1 MDNSN
6 FLSYFSGLT
15 EANSKEQIVAN
26 ANNIISSISL
36 TSSTEVTNEKYKD
49 YLKICKNPSEDLL
62 YTVRRLIG
70 GLASTGVEFR
80 KGFSLTFSLL
90 IAKFGKDLNMKE
102 ILDCIQ
108 KESFVPKNEKN
119 HIKTCAFSG
128 RLLMYRIILGEKSL
142 SSDNILFILKQI
154 LNITVNKALEE
165 SVIVLL
171 KEMFSKIFE
180 NYYTDIKNENK
191 LFDGIFKLLDNYTS
205 NKNSLNKVNLNFEF
219 AIYFILIPYMN
230 KFKGFL
236 PTNIKKEMF
245 DSNLEEAES
254 PLKKYFDIIMKLPIK
269 EGKDFNVT
277 FGCLCELLEKIN
289 DKKYAYKIWNILI
302 DPKCIESFKTISLK
316 NFELLVYNYS
326 SFILTKFF
334 EIKYIVQIFDDS
346 FFISLLK
353 FSSNKKFKYVSSLT
367 EIIVNTLTKNKY
379 DDKLINSYCS
389 KLLEIFG
396 VESDDKYSPNALK
409 TFFIFLFDHI
419 AQESKEKFIS
429 SLISDNE
436 KEDKEETLERLIFRI
451 SALKTLFLFDTTLDD
466 SNKTKI
472 INFFLQTFYASSPD
486 VDIELDHIIE
496 ERTTLILLSLIKPTM
511 LNGEIVQMKQ
521 SKAIKILS
529 DIHKSNIQSLIKGKK
544 IILNNK
550 NYMKYYKLFAKE
562 EKNSDLKSKLLTKL
576 GLVLLVFYLKNE
588 IDYQQEIDDIIEI
601 KKFDKEWSKMFTDLT
616 LNIMHKGNVMLSEF
630 AMGIYKKMSK
640 HIGKDGVDILIQF
653 LKDTKPKKEKNP
665 MMLSDDEEDVEMN
678 DK

>member
-6 FLSYFSGLT
+6 FLSYFSALT
-15 EANSKEQIVAN
+15 EANSKEVIVAN
-26 ANNIISSISL
+26 ANNIINSISL
-36 TSSTEVTNEKYKD
+36 TSSNEVKNEKYKD
-49 YLKICKNPSEDLL
+49 YMKICKNPSEDLL

-90 IAKFGKDLNMKE
+90 VSKFGKDLNMKE

-128 RLLMYRIILGEKSL
+128 RLLMYRIILNEKSL
-142 SSDNILFILKQI
+142 SSDNILFILKQV
-154 LNITVNKALEE
+154 LNITVNKSLEE
-165 SVIVLL
+165 SVIVLF
-171 KEMFSKIFE
+171 KELFSKIFE

-191 LFDGIFKLLDNYTS
+191 LYDGMFKLLDNYTV
-205 NKNSLNKVNLNFEF
+205 NKNSLNKANSNFEF
-219 AIYFILIPYMN
+219 AIYFLLIPYMD

-236 PTNIKKEMF
+236 PSNIKKEMF
-245 DSNLEEAES
+245 DSSLEETES

-277 FGCLCELLEKIN
+277 FCYLCELLEKIN

-302 DPKCIESFKTISLK
+302 DQKCIESFKAISLK
-316 NFELLVYNYS
+316 NFELLIYNYS

-334 EIKYIVQIFDDS
+334 EIDYIVQIFDDS

-353 FSSNKKFKYVSSLT
+353 FSSNKKFKYVQSLN
-367 EIIVNTLTKNKY
+367 EIITKAITSQKYDNKVVNT
-379 DDKLINSYCS
+379 YCE
-389 KLLEIFG
+389 KLLNIFG
-396 VESDDKYSPNALK
+396 VESEEKYSPNALK

-419 AQESKEKFIS
+419 AQDAKEKFIA
-429 SLISDNE
+429 SLINDSQNE
-436 KEDKEETLERLIFRI
+436 DDEENLEQLIFRI
-451 SALKTLFLFDTTLDD
+451 SALKTLFLFDTTLDEA
-466 SNKTKI
+466 NRTKI

-496 ERTTLILLSLIKPTM
+496 ERTTLLILSLIKPTM
-511 LNGEIVQMKQ
+511 QNGEIVQLKQ
-521 SKAIKILS
+521 SKAIKILLNL
-529 DIHKSNIQSLIKGKK
+529 HKNNIQSLITGKK
-544 IILNNK
+544 IILDSK
-550 NYMKYYKLFAKE
+550 NYMKYYKQFSKE
-562 EKNSDLKSKLLTKL
+562 EKESDLKSKLLSKL
-576 GLVLLVFYLKNE
+576 GLVLLVFYLKSE
-588 IDYQQEIDDIIEI
+588 IDFQQEIEDIIEI

-640 HIGKDGVDILIQF
+640 HIGKEGVDILIQF
-653 LKDTKPKKEKNP
+653 LKDTKPKKEKNQ
-665 MMLSDDEEDVEMN
+665 MLLSDDEDAMT

>member
-6 FLSYFSGLT
+6 FLSYFSALT
-15 EANSKEQIVAN
+15 EANSKEVIVAN
-26 ANNIISSISL
+26 ANNIINSISL
-36 TSSTEVTNEKYKD
+36 TSSNEVKNEKYKD
-49 YLKICKNPSEDLL
+49 YMKICKNPSEDLL

-90 IAKFGKDLNMKE
+90 VSKFGKELNMKE

-128 RLLMYRIILGEKSL
+128 RLLMYRIILNEKSL
-142 SSDNILFILKQI
+142 SSDNILFILKQM
-154 LNITVNKALEE
+154 LNITVNKSLEE
-165 SVIVLL
+165 SVIVLF
-171 KEMFSKIFE
+171 KELFSKIFE

-191 LFDGIFKLLDNYTS
+191 LYDGMFKLLDNYTV
-205 NKNSLNKVNLNFEF
+205 NKNSLNKANSNFEF
-219 AIYFILIPYMN
+219 AIYFLLIPYMD

-236 PTNIKKEMF
+236 PSNIKKEMF
-245 DSNLEEAES
+245 DSSLEETES

-277 FGCLCELLEKIN
+277 FCYLCELLEKIN

-302 DPKCIESFKTISLK
+302 DQKCIESFKAISLK
-316 NFELLVYNYS
+316 NFELLIYNYS

-334 EIKYIVQIFDDS
+334 EIDYIVQIFDDS

-353 FSSNKKFKYVSSLT
+353 FSSNKKFKYVQSLN
-367 EIIVNTLTKNKY
+367 EIITKAITSQKYDNKVVNT
-379 DDKLINSYCS
+379 YCE
-389 KLLEIFG
+389 KLLNIFG
-396 VESDDKYSPNALK
+396 VESEEKYSPNALK

-419 AQESKEKFIS
+419 AQDAKEKFIA
-429 SLISDNE
+429 SLINDSQNE
-436 KEDKEETLERLIFRI
+436 DDEENLEQLIFRI
-451 SALKTLFLFDTTLDD
+451 SALKTLFLFDTTLDEA
-466 SNKTKI
+466 NRTKI

-496 ERTTLILLSLIKPTM
+496 ERTTLLILSLIKPTM
-511 LNGEIVQMKQ
+511 QNGEIVQLKQ
-521 SKAIKILS
+521 SKAIKILLNL
-529 DIHKSNIQSLIKGKK
+529 HKNNIQSLIKGKK
-544 IILNNK
+544 IILDSK
-550 NYMKYYKLFAKE
+550 NYMKYYKQFSKE
-562 EKNSDLKSKLLTKL
+562 EKESDLKSKLLSKL
-576 GLVLLVFYLKNE
+576 GLVLLVFYLKSE
-588 IDYQQEIDDIIEI
+588 IDFQQEIEDIIEI

-640 HIGKDGVDILIQF
+640 HIGKEGVDILIQF
-653 LKDTKPKKEKNP
+653 LKDTKPKKEKNQ
-665 MMLSDDEEDVEMN
+665 MLLSDDEDAMT